1 MVARKNKSG
10 PHKTTRQS
18 QLRMAPSAA
27 IVFSPGATYPD
38 PTSRPD
44 HSVASFPALE
54 IEPPRLS
61 PVSLR
66 NLSSVP

>member
-1 MVARKNKSG
+1 MVARKSKSG
-10 PHKTTRQS
+10 PRKTTRQS
-18 QLRMAPSAA
+18 QLRMPPNAA
-27 IVFSPGATYPD
+27 IVFSPEAPYPD

-44 HSVASFPALE
+44 HLVASFPALE
-54 IEPPRLS
+54 IELPRLS